1 MMLSL
6 PGSMGFRGHEGID
19 NPQLPLTLAIHKGIS
34 DSFFK
39 TILNEKC
46 VPCFLS
52 PKNNVSAFE
61 ANEISFPSKI
71 RIFSFP
77 EADNATENP
86 NKINMADNNFKQ
98 ISG

>member
-1 MMLSL
+1 
-6 PGSMGFRGHEGID
+6 MGFRGHEGID
-19 NPQLPLTLAIHKGIS
+19 KPQLPLTFPIHRGIS

-39 TILNEKC
+39 TILSETW

-52 PKNNVSAFE
+52 PKNSVSPPE
-61 ANEISFPSKI
+61 TNEISFPSKI

-77 EADNATENP
+77 EADNATEKP
-86 NKINMADNNFKQ
+86 KKINMADNNFKQ

>member
-1 MMLSL
+1 
-6 PGSMGFRGHEGID
+6 MGFRGHDGID
-19 NPQLPLTLAIHKGIS
+19 NPQLPLTLLTHKGMS

-39 TILNEKC
+39 TILNETW
-46 VPCFLS
+46 VPCFLC
-52 PKNNVSAFE
+52 PKKSVSDPE
-61 ANEISFPSKI
+61 TNEISFPSNN

-86 NKINMADNNFKQ
+86 KKINMADNNFKQ